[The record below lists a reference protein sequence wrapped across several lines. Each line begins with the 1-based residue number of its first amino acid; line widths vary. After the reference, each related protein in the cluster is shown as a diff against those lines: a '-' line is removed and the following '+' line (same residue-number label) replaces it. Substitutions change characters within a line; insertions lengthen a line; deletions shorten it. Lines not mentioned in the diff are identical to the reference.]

1 MYLLAQIIGI
11 LGVSTF
17 LLSYQ
22 LKKRKSIILVNA
34 ISSVLYVLQY
44 IMLGAFEGAA
54 LDILATVSTVAAHNK
69 DKGFIA
75 RHTKLVIT
83 ILTLSF
89 LVAGMLLYRNI
100 FSLCSIIGAIL
111 QNSAFW
117 ITKEKLLRRVSFA
130 ASPFWLIYNL
140 TSGAYGSAIGS
151 ALSIVSIGVAIFRYD
166 ILGDNPP
173 KDITETA

>member
-1 MYLLAQIIGI
+1 MYITAQIIGI

-22 LKKRKSIILVNA
+22 LKKRKNIIVVNA

-44 IMLGAFEGAA
+44 ILLGAFEGAA
-54 LDILATVSTVAAHNK
+54 LDILAAVSTVAAHNK
-69 DKGFIA
+69 DKGFIK

-89 LVAGMLLYRNI
+89 CIAGMVFYKNI
-100 FSLCSIIGAIL
+100 FSLCSVAGAIL

-117 ITKEKLLRRVSFA
+117 ITKEKILRRVSFA
-130 ASPFWLIYNL
+130 ASPFWLVYNL

-151 ALSIVSIGVAIFRYD
+151 ALSIVSIGLAILRYD
-166 ILGDNPP
+166 ILRAEPTNDV
-173 KDITETA
+173 TEIA

>member
-1 MYLLAQIIGI
+1 MAQIIGI

-22 LKKRKSIILVNA
+22 LKKRNNIIVVNA

-44 IMLGAFEGAA
+44 ILLGAFEGAA
-54 LDILATVSTVAAHNK
+54 LDILAAVSTVAAHNK

-75 RHTKLVIT
+75 KHTTFVIT

-89 LVAGMLLYRNI
+89 CIAGMVFYKNI
-100 FSLCSIIGAIL
+100 FSLCSVTGAIL

-117 ITKEKLLRRVSFA
+117 ITKEKVLRRVSFA
-130 ASPFWLIYNL
+130 ASPFWLVYNL

-151 ALSIVSIGVAIFRYD
+151 ALSIVSIGLAIFRYD
-166 ILGDNPP
+166 IWGKSPD
-173 KDITETA
+173 KIITKTA

>member
-22 LKKRKSIILVNA
+22 LKKRKNIILVNA

-54 LDILATVSTVAAHNK
+54 LDILAAVSTVAAHNK
-69 DKGFIA
+69 DKGFIK
-75 RHTKLVIT
+75 RHSKLVIGV
-83 ILTLSF
+83 LTLSF
-89 LVAGMLLYRNI
+89 CVAGMVFYKNI

-117 ITKEKLLRRVSFA
+117 ITKEKILRRVSFT

-151 ALSIVSIGVAIFRYD
+151 ALSIVSIGLAIFRYD
-166 ILGDNPP
+166 ILGKRPD
-173 KDITETA
+173 KSVKVTA

>member
-1 MYLLAQIIGI
+1 MYLLAQIIGT

-54 LDILATVSTVAAHNK
+54 LDILAAISTVAAHNK
-69 DKGFIA
+69 DKGFIK
-75 RHTKLVIT
+75 RRTKLVIGV
-83 ILTLSF
+83 LTLSF
-89 LVAGMLLYRNI
+89 CVAGMVFYKNI
-100 FSLCSIIGAIL
+100 FSLCSVIGAIL

-117 ITKEKLLRRVSFA
+117 ITKEKILRRVSFV

-151 ALSIVSIGVAIFRYD
+151 VLSIVSIGLAILRYD
-166 ILGDNPP
+166 ILGDRPT
-173 KDITETA
+173 KDTTETA

>member
-11 LGVSTF
+11 LGVATF

-22 LKKRKSIILVNA
+22 MKRRKHIIVVNA

-54 LDILATVSTVAAHNK
+54 LDILATFSTVAAHNK
-69 DKGFIA
+69 DKGFIKK
-75 RHTKLVIT
+75 HTKLVISV
-83 ILTLSF
+83 LTLSF

-100 FSLCSIIGAIL
+100 FSLFSIVGAIL

-117 ITKEKLLRRVSFA
+117 ITKEKILRRVSFV
-130 ASPFWLIYNL
+130 ASPFWLVYNL

-151 ALSIVSIGVAIFRYD
+151 ALSIISIGLAIFRYD
-166 ILGDNPP
+166 ILGKNSH
-173 KDITETA
+173 KSIQETA

>member
-1 MYLLAQIIGI
+1 MYLMAQIIGI
-11 LGVSTF
+11 LGVTTF

-22 LKKRKSIILVNA
+22 LKKRKNIIVVNA
-34 ISSVLYVLQY
+34 LSSVLYVLQY

-54 LDILATVSTVAAHNK
+54 LDILAAISTVAAHNK
-69 DKGFIA
+69 DKGFIK

-89 LVAGMLLYRNI
+89 CIAGMVFYKNI
-100 FSLCSIIGAIL
+100 FSLCSVAGAIL

-117 ITKEKLLRRVSFA
+117 ITKEKILRRVSFA

-151 ALSIVSIGVAIFRYD
+151 ALSIVSIGLAILRYD
-166 ILGDNPP
+166 IVGQKDP
-173 KDITETA
+173 KNINEAA